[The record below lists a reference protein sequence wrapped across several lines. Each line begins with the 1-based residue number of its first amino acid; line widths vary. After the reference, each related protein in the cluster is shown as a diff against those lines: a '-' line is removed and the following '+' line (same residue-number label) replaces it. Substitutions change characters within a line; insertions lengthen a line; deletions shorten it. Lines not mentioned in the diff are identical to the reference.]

1 MPAGNPLLYEEVMR
15 TCGRLIALFFALT
28 YAQTLVAQGCA
39 VCGNNAA
46 SAPEAEQRGLRRGI
60 AVLLLPTMGI
70 IGAFGVVLY
79 RNRR

>member
-1 MPAGNPLLYEEVMR
+1 MR
-15 TCGRLIALFFALT
+15 TCGRMIILLVALT
-28 YAQTLVAQGCA
+28 YAQAVFAQGCA

-46 SAPEAEQRGLRRGI
+46 SAPESQQRGLRRGI
-60 AVLLLPTMGI
+60 AVMLVPTMGI